1 MKEACDFQTVLR
13 AHRNFVA
20 AIVRLSMIDNL
31 IVQEGIE
38 RVLQIT
44 LRFIA
49 VFKLINSS
57 EDTFERRQS
66 TESGTSSTMK
76 TDQIIVPTEE
86 IDDIS
91 REFFTQVSYL
101 YQVMRK
107 VENRGFIFRLDF
119 NGYLSNL
126 SHTMSHPTKSSSS

>member
-1 MKEACDFQTVLR
+1 
-13 AHRNFVA
+13 
-20 AIVRLSMIDNL
+20 MIDNL